1 MTPILP
7 VNASFAPIVAPVASP
22 SGTPGGSAFQSA
34 LTDAISQVERFGNNA
49 DASINSFLSG
59 EGEELHDMAL
69 KVQEASLSFDL
80 FLQVRNKIISAYQSV
95 MSMQV

>member
-1 MTPILP
+1 MAPILP
-7 VNASFAPIVAPVASP
+7 VNLNVAQIVAPVASAA
-22 SGTPGGSAFQSA
+22 GTAGGSAFQSA
-34 LTDAISQVERFGNNA
+34 LTDAISQVEKFGDNA
-49 DASINSFLSG
+49 DSSINSFLSG

-69 KVQEASLSFDL
+69 KIQEASLSFDL

>member
-1 MTPILP
+1 MTPIVP
-7 VNASFAPIVAPVASP
+7 VNLSIPRIVAPVAP
-22 SGTPGGSAFQSA
+22 STGTPGGSAFQSA
-34 LTDAISQVERFGNNA
+34 LTDAISQVETF
-49 DASINSFLSG
+49 ASINRFLSG

-80 FLQVRNKIISAYQSV
+80 FLQVRSKIISAYQSV